1 LNHIIGYAEMLLE
14 DGADGPTAALSTE
27 LRALLA
33 DARELLSLVNG
44 LLAPALGR
52 SSPADL
58 TAARAVVTPPLER
71 IRVAGDTLR
80 ARAEAGGAN
89 DLLPDLDRIRSATQA
104 LVALL
109 GHGTVA
115 TNENVNRT
123 RTDGGDTAPG
133 AQRPM

>member
-1 LNHIIGYAEMLLE
+1 RGAARAHCRRVTIAPAAQLPHEVRTPLNHIIGDAEMLLE

-58 TAARAVVTPPLER
+58 TAARAVVTLPLER
-71 IRVAGDTLR
+71 IRAAGDTLR
-80 ARAEAGGAN
+80 ARAAAGGAH
-89 DLLPDLDRIRSATQA
+89 DLLHDLARY
-104 LVALL
+104 
-109 GHGTVA
+109 
-115 TNENVNRT
+115 
-123 RTDGGDTAPG
+123 
-133 AQRPM
+133 